1 MKEALTVSKDADIKA
16 SIKESIP
23 FKITGYSSP
32 ELGGCLDEWNPE
44 RLKSILKD
52 CKISVHVSRDSNLNF
67 VSKNFEY
74 EYMTVLE
81 MFERIERSQKGLDED
96 PEYLYYRSLG
106 NRPRKDPATLESV
119 HPYLGE
125 TFKLPNSLTEA
136 LEHSQVH
143 STVFRI
149 SQCGLELWTHYDA
162 LDNFLVQV
170 HGHKLILLF
179 PPSALHKLSITDT
192 SSPYR
197 NICKLESNNN
207 RELLS
212 AYDDAFRVL
221 LNPGDILFIPSA
233 WSHAVQ
239 SLSSKDYMN
248 HGLSDTSSNRVHK
261 HDEQSNVEVCV
272 SVNVFF
278 LDSEVKYFSK
288 NIYGNED
295 PMPIKRACDIL
306 RSDFLKLS
314 SQLPVNLQKAFWS
327 KVAAIS
333 LDYLNKL

>member
-1 MKEALTVSKDADIKA
+1 MSLL
-16 SIKESIP
+16 
-23 FKITGYSSP
+23 GCSSA
-32 ELGGCLDEWNPE
+32 ELGGCLEEWNPE

-52 CKISVHVSRDSNLNF
+52 CRISVHVSRESNLNF

-81 MFERIERSQKGLDED
+81 MFERIERSQKGLDEE

-106 NRPRKDPATLESV
+106 HRPRKDPATLESV
-119 HPYLGE
+119 HPYLEE
-125 TFKLPNSLTEA
+125 TFKLPNSITEA
-136 LEHSQVH
+136 LEKSQVH

-162 LDNFLVQV
+162 VDNFLVQV

-179 PPSALHKLSITDT
+179 PPSALHKLLITDT

-197 NICKLESNNN
+197 NICKFESNNN
-207 RELLS
+207 KDLLS
-212 AYDDAFRVL
+212 AYDEALKVL
-221 LNPGDILFIPSA
+221 LSPGDILFIPPA
-233 WSHAVQ
+233 WSHAVHTNSAFKQ
-239 SLSSKDYMN
+239 DAPSSI
-248 HGLSDTSSNRVHK
+248 
-261 HDEQSNVEVCV
+261 EVCV

-278 LDSEVKYFSK
+278 LDPAVNYFSK

-295 PMPIKRACDIL
+295 PMPIKRACDML
-306 RSDFLKLS
+306 RSDFSKLS
-314 SQLPVNLQKAFWS
+314 SQLPINLQKAFWS